1 MYDLK
6 IKGWIV
12 LLALL
17 FCQYNYAQTK
27 TDFQTISLN
36 DLDAFLEPPQN
47 WIIAADASAD
57 FSKVHDLKAI
67 KGTGALVNIFSK
79 NNRMHLYTKEAFG
92 DIEIELDFMMA
103 KNSNSGVYLQG
114 RYEIQL
120 LDSWA
125 KLNSSYSDA
134 GGIYGRWNEQRG
146 MYEGTAPAMN
156 VARAPGL
163 WQHLQIKFRAPHFN
177 DKGEKILNARFEE
190 VHLNGMLVQQSAFVT
205 GPTGSSMFQNEIEKG
220 PLVLQGDHGPV
231 AFKNI
236 RYRKLEPLQEI
247 NEIRTNSLYWEY
259 RNPIYI
265 NPQSKNY
272 LLRSFFEYNQKKL
285 THVISVGSPQELN
298 FAYDIKQ
305 GALLEIWRG
314 KFLDVTRMWND
325 RGEPQLAKPLGSV
338 ILFNDAPAVA
348 VLANENIAWPD
359 SVAFDDLQ
367 PHGYLLNKQRTPVF
381 NYTILD
387 ANVKDSIACEPNG
400 EGITR
405 AITVANA
412 PVNLFCKVIDGKD
425 IKQVSDNLYAVDD
438 RTFYIRLDKKF
449 TPIIRTS
456 AKGKE
461 IIVRYNSVNPLI
473 YSIIW

>member
-1 MYDLK
+1 MYSPK
-6 IKGWIV
+6 IKGGV
-12 LLALL
+12 LLMALL
-17 FCQYNYAQTK
+17 FCQYGYAQSDADFK
-27 TDFQTISLN
+27 TFSLN
-36 DLDAFLEPPQN
+36 DLGAFLQPPEN
-47 WIIAADASAD
+47 WIIAADASSD
-57 FSKVHDLKAI
+57 FSKSNDMKAI
-67 KGTGALVNIFSK
+67 EGVGAVVNDFSK
-79 NNRMHLYTKEAFG
+79 NNRMHLYTKEQFG
-92 DIEIELDFMMA
+92 DIEVDLDFMMA

-120 LDSWA
+120 LDSWSR
-125 KLNSSYSDA
+125 LNPTYSDA
-134 GGIYGRWNEQRG
+134 GGIYGRWNQQRG

-163 WQHLQIKFRAPHFN
+163 WQHLHLKFRAPKFN
-177 DKGEKILNARFEE
+177 EKGEKIRNARFEE
-190 VHLNGMLVQQSAFVT
+190 VHLNGLLIQQAAFVT
-205 GPTGSSMFQNEIEKG
+205 GPTASSMFQDEKETG

-231 AFKNI
+231 AFKSI
-236 RYRKLEPLQEI
+236 RYRALGPLREI
-247 NEIRTNSLYWEY
+247 NEIRPNSLYWEY
-259 RNPIYI
+259 RNPIHI

-272 LLRSFFEYNQKKL
+272 LLRSFFEYAHKKL

-298 FAYDIKQ
+298 FAYDLKQ

-325 RGEPQLAKPLGSV
+325 RGEAQLATPLGSV
-338 ILFNDAPAVA
+338 ILLSDAPTVA
-348 VLANENIAWPD
+348 VLINENIAWPN

-381 NYTILD
+381 SYTILGTE
-387 ANVKDSIACEPNG
+387 VKDSIACEANG

-405 AITVANA
+405 AITVANP

-425 IKQVSDNLYAVDD
+425 IKQVSDHLYMVDD

-449 TPIIRTS
+449 APIIRAS
-456 AKGKE
+456 EKGKE
-461 IIVRYNSVNPLI
+461 IIVRYNAADPLI